1 MADYIIRSFEPGDRE
16 RVNNFFD
23 RLGPEGKGFF
33 NRGDGNR
40 IGAMQYF
47 DGNSGEVNC
56 RRFMAVTDDG
66 VMDGYVFL
74 WAMDKKI
81 PWLGLAISETAKG
94 HGLGRRLLEYAKSYC
109 NELGKGGILLT
120 THVANLRG
128 QQLYENVGFERL
140 GANNCYTEVQYLYT
154 FPEDK

>member
-1 MADYIIRSFEPGDRE
+1 MADYVIRTFSQEDRA
-16 RVNNFFD
+16 RVNDFFD
-23 RLGPEGKGFF
+23 RLGAEGKGFF

-40 IGAMQYF
+40 LGAMRYF
-47 DGNSGEVNC
+47 DGDPGEVNC
-56 RRFMAVTDDG
+56 RRFMAVTNAG

-81 PWLGLAISETAKG
+81 PWLGLGITENAKG
-94 HGLGRRLLEYAKSYC
+94 KGLGRRLLEYVKDYC
-109 NELGKGGILLT
+109 GGLGKGGILLT

-154 FPEDK
+154 FPEP